1 MTGMPGPDERRKR
14 KTHEKSSFAK
24 TMEMLNMDE
33 STKHLL
39 DITSVF
45 TAVGSL
51 LSWLPT
57 LSFTFYY
64 CMAWSSHMG
73 NCYCAKDIRKRRVA
87 KTKKAIN
94 DARKK

>member
-1 MTGMPGPDERRKR
+1 
-14 KTHEKSSFAK
+14 
-24 TMEMLNMDE
+24 MLNMDE

-51 LSWLPT
+51 LSWLPN
-57 LSFTFYY
+57 LASLFTIVWLGLRIWET
-64 CMAWSSHMG
+64 ATVQ
-73 NCYCAKDIRKRRVA
+73 NIVENRRVA

>member
-1 MTGMPGPDERRKR
+1 MATTKKR
-14 KTHEKSSFAK
+14 ASPKLSVDEKSSFAK

-51 LSWLPT
+51 LSWLPH
-57 LSFTFYY
+57 LASLFTIV
-64 CMAWSSHMG
+64 WLG
-73 NCYCAKDIRKRRVA
+73 LRIWETENRRVA

-94 DARKK
+94 DARRK

>member
-1 MTGMPGPDERRKR
+1 
-14 KTHEKSSFAK
+14 
-24 TMEMLNMDE
+24 MEMLNMDE

-51 LSWLPT
+51 LSWLPH
-57 LSFTFYY
+57 LASLFTIVWLGLRIWET
-64 CMAWSSHMG
+64 ATVQKIVE
-73 NCYCAKDIRKRRVA
+73 NRRVA

-94 DARKK
+94 NARRK

>member
-1 MTGMPGPDERRKR
+1 
-14 KTHEKSSFAK
+14 
-24 TMEMLNMDE
+24 MLNMDE

-51 LSWLPT
+51 LSWLPH
-57 LSFTFYY
+57 LASLFTIVWLGLRIWET
-64 CMAWSSHMG
+64 ATVQKILE
-73 NCYCAKDIRKRRVA
+73 NRRVA

-94 DARKK
+94 DARRK

>member
-1 MTGMPGPDERRKR
+1 
-14 KTHEKSSFAK
+14 
-24 TMEMLNMDE
+24 MEMLNMDE

-51 LSWLPT
+51 LSWLPH
-57 LSFTFYY
+57 LASLFTIVWLGLRIWET
-64 CMAWSSHMG
+64 ATVQKILE
-73 NCYCAKDIRKRRVA
+73 NRRVA

-94 DARKK
+94 DARRK

>member
-1 MTGMPGPDERRKR
+1 
-14 KTHEKSSFAK
+14 
-24 TMEMLNMDE
+24 MEMLNMDE

-51 LSWLPT
+51 LSWLPH
-57 LSFTFYY
+57 LASLFTIVWLGLRIWET
-64 CMAWSSHMG
+64 ATVQKILE
-73 NCYCAKDIRKRRVA
+73 NRRVA

-94 DARKK
+94 DARSK